1 MKRRAHRKSGVF
13 YELAQNDFYPL
24 VTEVLMNSLSGV
36 RIGTRN
42 QDKKNREK
50 KKNKDSIVLG
60 TPSSIPHK
68 QNPETLPNGPVD

>member
-1 MKRRAHRKSGVF
+1 
-13 YELAQNDFYPL
+13 
-24 VTEVLMNSLSGV
+24 MNSLSGV

-68 QNPETLPNGPVD
+68 QNPETLPNGPVDWSKAVFGMEALVSECQF